1 MRAYFLGEQMD
12 ELLIDFLTETA
23 ESIEQVDSKLVYF
36 EKHPDDQEIL
46 RHIFRLVHTI
56 KGTCGFLDLPRL
68 EALTHAAENLM
79 GQYRDGAPVV
89 GDGVET
95 ILNSIDRVKSHL
107 DILADTG
114 VEPEG
119 NDLDLID
126 ALNRLAEQGSKND
139 SFDQDPL
146 AIETPPLDPL
156 EAAFLAAPGPDDIID
171 EPAVAPSVDDVSPSM
186 QKPMGIDA
194 PNAKGNSVN
203 AAPGIRVQLPVLE
216 GLMTMVS
223 ELVLTRN
230 QLMAISRGREESEFH
245 APLQR
250 LCSVTAELQ
259 DGVMKT
265 RMQPISAAWQK
276 MPRLIRDLSK
286 DLCKEIVLEMSG
298 EDTELDR
305 QILEQIKDP
314 LTHMVRN
321 AADHGLEDV
330 HTRQAAGKS
339 GAGTVR
345 LNAFHEGGQIVIEIA
360 DDGRGL
366 DVDRLKSKAL
376 EKEIVSAA
384 ELQGMTEGQIQQLIF
399 HPGFSTANAVT
410 SVSGR
415 GVGMDVVRSN
425 VELIG
430 GTIDLKSQVGVGT
443 TVSLKI
449 PLTLAIVPAL
459 IIAVGKERFALP
471 QRAVR
476 ELVRVSKK
484 ANPVERLNGSL
495 VLQLRDHLLPVV
507 GLSDLLGVRPGQ
519 VPDEGYV
526 VVTEIGQYCFG
537 LLVDEVFHT
546 EEIVVKP
553 MMGALQGLKHFSG
566 TTILGDGSV
575 IMIMDPSGLAS
586 SVAQT
591 DMGDLARTKPVVE
604 EQDDQSVLTELLVFE
619 ARDGARQAV
628 PLSLVNR
635 LETVKQ
641 SELELVDGRHLLQYR
656 GALMPI
662 RFLCE
667 QPEHGGRKMSML
679 VFEDREFRLG
689 MVVSQVLDIV
699 VDRMDIDVDA
709 KQGGYL
715 GTAIIKGRATEI
727 LDMAYFMALEHPRSL
742 DRQVD
747 YIEGARRRMLYAEDS
762 AFFRN
767 MLIPIFK
774 GAGFDVTVCE
784 DGQAAFQ
791 ILHAGAK
798 FDLIVTDIEMPG
810 MDGFSLAQSVGQL
823 PHVANTPV
831 IALSSYDG
839 PNVKTRAKEVGLFD
853 FVAKGDRE
861 HLTKAVS
868 RAMSMRQ
875 LEAA

>member
-1 MRAYFLGEQMD
+1 MD
-12 ELLIDFLTETA
+12 ELLNDFLVETA
-23 ESIEQVDSKLVYF
+23 ESIEHVDAELLDF
-36 EKHPDDQEIL
+36 EKHPEDQEIL
-46 RHIFRLVHTI
+46 RRIFRLVHTI

-79 GQYRDGAPVV
+79 GQYRDGAPVL

-95 ILNSIDRVKSHL
+95 ILNSIDRVKQHL
-107 DILADTG
+107 GVLAHTG
-114 VEPEG
+114 LEPEG
-119 NDLDLID
+119 DDQDLIN
-126 ALNRLAEQGSKND
+126 ALNRLAAGRKEGD
-139 SFDQDPL
+139 SFEQSPL
-146 AIETPPLDPL
+146 QQAKMPLDPL
-156 EAAFLAAPGPDDIID
+156 EAAFLAAPGPDDLV
-171 EPAVAPSVDDVSPSM
+171 ESVD
-186 QKPMGIDA
+186 
-194 PNAKGNSVN
+194 
-203 AAPGIRVQLPVLE
+203 AAPQLEAEKPSQKSNVGGGGLNAPPAIRVQLPVLE

-230 QLMAISRGREESEFH
+230 QLMAISRGRGESEFN

-286 DLCKEIVLEMSG
+286 DLGKEIVLEMLG

-321 AADHGLEDV
+321 AADHGLEDS
-330 HTRQAAGKS
+330 TARQAAGKNV
-339 GAGTVR
+339 AGMVR
-345 LNAFHEGGQIVIEIA
+345 LNAFHEGGQIVIEIS

-366 DVDRLKSKAL
+366 NVERLKSKAQ
-376 EKEIVSAA
+376 EKGIISEA
-384 ELQGMTEGQIQQLIF
+384 ELAGMTDGQIQQLIF
-399 HPGFSTANAVT
+399 HPGFSTASEVT

-430 GTIDLKSQVGVGT
+430 GTIDLKSQEGVGT

-459 IIAVGKERFALP
+459 IIAVGQERFALP

-476 ELVRVSKK
+476 ELVRVNKK
-484 ANPVERLNGSL
+484 SNNVERINGTL

-507 GLSDLLGVRPGQ
+507 GLSDLLGMRPGE
-519 VPDEGYV
+519 VPHEGYV
-526 VVTEIGQYCFG
+526 VVTEVGQYCFG

-586 SVAQT
+586 SVART
-591 DMGDLARTKPVVE
+591 DMGDLARTPPVVE
-604 EQDDQSVLTELLVFE
+604 ETEDQSILTELLVFE
-619 ARDGARQAV
+619 ARNHARQAV

-635 LETVKQ
+635 LETVRQ
-641 SELELVDGRHLLQYR
+641 CDLEIVDGQYLLQYR
-656 GALMPI
+656 KALMPI
-662 RFLCE
+662 QFLCDLPQNLE
-667 QPEHGGRKMSML
+667 RKMSML
-679 VFEDREFRLG
+679 VFEDRGFRLG
-689 MVVSQVLDIV
+689 LVVSQVLDIV
-699 VDRMDIDVDA
+699 ADRMEIDVQA
-709 KQGGYL
+709 KRCGYL

-727 LDMAYFMALEHPRSL
+727 LDMAHFMAQEHPKSF

-747 YIEGARRRMLYAEDS
+747 LKDRARRRMLYAEDS

-767 MLIPIFK
+767 MLVPIFK
-774 GAGFDVTVCE
+774 SAGFDVTVCE
-784 DGQAAFQ
+784 DGEQAYQALQ
-791 ILHAGAK
+791 SGSS

-823 PHVANTPV
+823 PHVVGTPI

-839 PNVKTRAKEVGLFD
+839 PNVQSRAKEVGLFD

-868 RAMSMRQ
+868 RAMSLRQ

>member
-1 MRAYFLGEQMD
+1 MD
-12 ELLIDFLTETA
+12 ELLSDFLTETT
-23 ESIEQVDSKLVYF
+23 ESIEQVDAELVDF

-46 RHIFRLVHTI
+46 RRIFRLVHTI
-56 KGTCGFLDLPRL
+56 KGTCGFLGLPRL

-79 GQYRDGAPVV
+79 GKYRDGAPVV

-95 ILNSIDRVKSHL
+95 ILNSIDRVKLHL
-107 DILADTG
+107 DVLASSG
-114 VEPEG
+114 AEPAG
-119 NDLDLID
+119 DDQDLID
-126 ALNRLAEQGSKND
+126 ALNALADGPVEA
-139 SFDQDPL
+139 DQFADEPHENAKL
-146 AIETPPLDPL
+146 PLDPL
-156 EAAFLAAPGPDDIID
+156 EAAFLAAPGPEDIATETKAIAAA
-171 EPAVAPSVDDVSPSM
+171 EQKSATPKTSGNTAP
-186 QKPMGIDA
+186 QA
-194 PNAKGNSVN
+194 
-203 AAPGIRVQLPVLE
+203 IRVQLPVLE

-230 QLMAISRGREESEFH
+230 QLMAISRGREESEFN

-286 DLCKEIVLEMSG
+286 DLGKEILLEMSG

-321 AADHGLEDV
+321 AADHGLEDAV
-330 HTRQAAGKS
+330 ARQATGKTPS
-339 GAGTVR
+339 GVVR

-366 DVDRLKSKAL
+366 DVARLKQKAR
-376 EKEIVSAA
+376 EKNIVSDA
-384 ELQGMTEGQIQQLIF
+384 ELASMTDGQIQQLIF
-399 HPGFSTANAVT
+399 HPGFSTASEVT

-430 GTIDLKSQVGVGT
+430 GTIDLKSQKGVGT

-459 IIAVGKERFALP
+459 IIAVGQERFALP

-476 ELVRVSKK
+476 ELVRVNKK
-484 ANPVERLNGSL
+484 ANRVEHLSGSL

-507 GLSDLLGVRPGQ
+507 GMSDLLGVSPGV
-519 VPDEGYV
+519 VPEEGYV
-526 VVTEIGQYCFG
+526 VVTEVGQYCFG

-591 DMGDLARTKPVVE
+591 DMGDLARTAQTVE
-604 EQDDQSVLTELLVFE
+604 EIDDGAHSTELLVFE
-619 ARDGARQAV
+619 AGDGARQAV
-628 PLSLVNR
+628 PLALVNR
-635 LETVKQ
+635 LETVKLC
-641 SELELVDGRHLLQYR
+641 ELEQVDGRYLLQYR
-656 GALMPI
+656 DALMPI
-662 RFLCE
+662 QFLCDPPTHAE
-667 QPEHGGRKMSML
+667 RKMSML
-679 VFEDREFRLG
+679 VFEDRGYRLG
-689 MVVSQVLDIV
+689 IVVAQVLDIV
-699 VDRMDIDVDA
+699 ADRLEIDVQS
-709 KQGGYL
+709 KRQGYL

-727 LDMAYFMALEHPRSL
+727 LDMAHFMALEHPKSF
-742 DRQVD
+742 DRQSD
-747 YIEGARRRMLYAEDS
+747 FNQSMRRRMLYAEDS

-767 MLIPIFK
+767 MLVPIFK
-774 GAGFDVTVCE
+774 SAGFDVTVCE

-791 ILHAGAK
+791 ALNEGSH

-810 MDGFSLAQSVGQL
+810 MDGFSLAQSIKEL
-823 PHVANTPV
+823 PNAAQTPV
-831 IALSSYDG
+831 IALSAYDG
-839 PNVKTRAKEVGLFD
+839 PNAKSRAKEVGLFD
-853 FVAKGDRE
+853 FVAKGNRE

-868 RAMSMRQ
+868 RAISMRG

>member
-1 MRAYFLGEQMD
+1 MD
-12 ELLIDFLTETA
+12 ELLSDFLAETT
-23 ESIEQVDSKLVYF
+23 ESIERVDAELVDF

-46 RHIFRLVHTI
+46 RRIFRLVHTI
-56 KGTCGFLDLPRL
+56 KGTCGFLNLPRL

-89 GDGVET
+89 GDGVEA
-95 ILNSIDRVKSHL
+95 ILKSIDRVKLHL
-107 DILADTG
+107 DALLNTG
-114 VEPEG
+114 IEPEG
-119 NDLDLID
+119 NDQDLID
-126 ALNRLAEQGSKND
+126 ALNRLVEAGESED
-139 SFDQDPL
+139 SFEQDPL
-146 AIETPPLDPL
+146 EATKPALDPL
-156 EAAFLAAPGPDDIID
+156 EAAFLAAPGPEETSLNLDI
-171 EPAVAPSVDDVSPSM
+171 EPRKVAETQSQTPPPEMSKPSGTSA
-186 QKPMGIDA
+186 GA
-194 PNAKGNSVN
+194 P
-203 AAPGIRVQLPVLE
+203 PTIRVQLPVLE

-230 QLMAISRGREESEFH
+230 QLMAISRSREESEFN

-286 DLCKEIVLEMSG
+286 DLGKEITLEMSG

-321 AADHGLEDV
+321 AADHGLENGS
-330 HTRQAAGKS
+330 TRKAAGKKA
-339 GAGTVR
+339 AGTVS
-345 LNAFHEGGQIVIEIA
+345 LNAFHEGGQIVIEIK

-366 DVDRLKSKAL
+366 DIEQLKSKAL
-376 EKEIVSAA
+376 EKGVVNEA
-384 ELQGMTEGQIQQLIF
+384 ELEGMSDGQVHQLIF
-399 HPGFSTANAVT
+399 HPGFSTASEVT

-430 GTIDLKSQVGVGT
+430 GTIDLKSQKDIGT

-459 IIAVGKERFALP
+459 VIAVGQERFALP

-484 ANPVERLNGSL
+484 ANRVERINGSL
-495 VLQLRDHLLPVV
+495 VLQLRDNLLPVV
-507 GLSDLLGVRPGQ
+507 GLSDLLGMRPGEVAQ
-519 VPDEGYV
+519 EGYV
-526 VVTEIGQYCFG
+526 VVTEVGQYCFG

-586 SVAQT
+586 SVAHT
-591 DMGDLARTKPVVE
+591 EMGDLAHNEPKVE
-604 EQDDQSVLTELLVFE
+604 EQVDQSVLIELLVFE
-619 ARDGARQAV
+619 AQERARQAV

-635 LETVKQ
+635 LETIKFCD
-641 SELELVDGRHLLQYR
+641 LERVDGRHLLQYR

-662 RFLCE
+662 QFLCE
-667 QPEHGGRKMSML
+667 MPDNAERKMSML
-679 VFEDREFRLG
+679 VFEDRGFRLG
-689 MVVSQVLDIV
+689 LVVAQVLDIV
-699 VDRMDIDVDA
+699 ADRMEIDVDA
-709 KQGGYL
+709 RRSGYL
-715 GTAIIKGRATEI
+715 GTAIIKQRATEI
-727 LDMAYFMALEHPRSL
+727 LDMAHFMGLEHPRSF
-742 DRQVD
+742 DRQVSRKQS
-747 YIEGARRRMLYAEDS
+747 ERHSMLYAEDS

-767 MLIPIFK
+767 MLVPIFK
-774 GAGFDVTVCE
+774 SAGFDITVCE
-784 DGQAAFQ
+784 DGQEAYRA
-791 ILHAGAK
+791 LESGSN

-810 MDGFSLAQSVGQL
+810 MDGFSLAQSVRQM
-823 PHVANTPV
+823 PHVADTPV

-839 PNVKTRAKEVGLFD
+839 ANAKSRAKEVGLFD

-861 HLTKAVS
+861 HLAKAVS
-868 RAMSMRQ
+868 RAMSTREM
-875 LEAA
+875 EAA

>member
-1 MRAYFLGEQMD
+1 MD
-12 ELLIDFLTETA
+12 ELLSDFLTETA
-23 ESIEQVDSKLVYF
+23 ESIEQVDAELVDF

-46 RHIFRLVHTI
+46 RRIFRLVHTI

-79 GQYRDGAPVV
+79 GQYRDGAPVI

-95 ILNSIDRVKSHL
+95 ILNSIDRVKVHL
-107 DILADTG
+107 DNLAETG

-119 NDLDLID
+119 DDLDLID
-126 ALNRLAEQGSKND
+126 ALNRLAAGPNHED
-139 SFDQDPL
+139 CFAQDPL
-146 AIETPPLDPL
+146 HIEKPPLDPL
-156 EAAFLAAPGPDDIID
+156 EVAFLAAPGPDDI
-171 EPAVAPSVDDVSPSM
+171 DDVPEAAAAEPLAA
-186 QKPMGIDA
+186 KPVEKTKASGANI
-194 PNAKGNSVN
+194 
-203 AAPGIRVQLPVLE
+203 AAPLAIRVQLPVLE

-230 QLMAISRGREESEFH
+230 QLMAISRGRGESEFN

-286 DLCKEIVLEMSG
+286 DLGKEISLEMSG

-321 AADHGLEDV
+321 AADHGLEDQA
-330 HTRQAAGKS
+330 TRQAAGKT
-339 GAGTVR
+339 GVGTVR
-345 LNAFHEGGQIVIEIA
+345 LNAFHEGGQIVIEIV

-366 DVDRLKSKAL
+366 DVEALRSKAL
-376 EKEIVSAA
+376 DKDIVSEA
-384 ELQGMTEGQIQQLIF
+384 ELAGMNDGQVQQLIF
-399 HPGFSTANAVT
+399 HPGFSTASEVT

-459 IIAVGKERFALP
+459 IIAVGQERFALP

-476 ELVRVSKK
+476 ELVRVNKK
-484 ANPVERLNGSL
+484 ANKVERLNGSL

-507 GLSDLLGVRPGQ
+507 GLSDLLGMRPGE

-526 VVTEIGQYCFG
+526 VVTEVGQYCFG

-591 DMGDLARTKPVVE
+591 DMGDLARTQPVVE
-604 EQDDQSVLTELLVFE
+604 ELDNQSVLTELLVFE
-619 ARDGARQAV
+619 AREGARQAV

-635 LETVKQ
+635 LETVKLCD
-641 SELELVDGRHLLQYR
+641 LEKVDGRHLLQYR

-662 RFLCE
+662 NFLCE
-667 QPEHGGRKMSML
+667 PPQSIERKMSML
-679 VFEDREFRLG
+679 VFEDRGFRLG
-689 MVVSQVLDIV
+689 IVVAQVLDIV
-699 VDRMDIDVDA
+699 ADRMEIDVEA
-709 KQGGYL
+709 RRGGYL

-727 LDMAYFMALEHPRSL
+727 LDMAYYMAQEHPKSF
-742 DRQVD
+742 DRQAD
-747 YIEGARRRMLYAEDS
+747 LAQRKRRRLLYAEDS
-762 AFFRN
+762 AFYRN
-767 MLIPIFK
+767 MLVPIFK
-774 GAGFDVTVCE
+774 SAGFDVTVCT
-784 DGQAAFQ
+784 DGEEAYEALQA
-791 ILHAGAK
+791 GST

-810 MDGFSLAQSVGQL
+810 MDGFSLAQSVRELAHMAG
-823 PHVANTPV
+823 TPI

-839 PNVKTRAKEVGLFD
+839 PNVQSRAKEVGLFD

-861 HLTKAVS
+861 HLTRAVS

>member
-1 MRAYFLGEQMD
+1 MD
-12 ELLIDFLTETA
+12 ELLSDFLTETA
-23 ESIEQVDSKLVYF
+23 ESIEQVDAELVNF
-36 EKHPDDQEIL
+36 EKHPEDQEIL
-46 RHIFRLVHTI
+46 RRIFRLVHTI

-95 ILNSIDRVKSHL
+95 ILNSIDRVKVHL
-107 DILADTG
+107 DTLTETG
-114 VEPEG
+114 IEPEG
-119 NDLDLID
+119 DDQDLID
-126 ALNRLAEQGSKND
+126 ALNRLAAGQSEKD
-139 SFDQDPL
+139 SFNDDPL
-146 AIETPPLDPL
+146 NHDNEHDAKPPLDPL
-156 EAAFLAAPGPDDIID
+156 EAAFLAAPGPDDVAVPEVQTPKPIAK
-171 EPAVAPSVDDVSPSM
+171 EPAEKRKPS
-186 QKPMGIDA
+186 G
-194 PNAKGNSVN
+194 
-203 AAPGIRVQLPVLE
+203 PGPGAGGPPAIRVQLPVLE

-230 QLMAISRGREESEFH
+230 QLMAISRGREESAFN

-286 DLCKEIVLEMSG
+286 DLGKEIILEMSG
-298 EDTELDR
+298 EETELDR

-321 AADHGLEDV
+321 AADHGLEDQA
-330 HTRQAAGKS
+330 TRQAAGKT

-366 DVDRLKSKAL
+366 DVDVLKSKAL
-376 EKEIVSAA
+376 HKGIVSEA
-384 ELQGMTEGQIQQLIF
+384 ELTGMNDGQIQQLIF
-399 HPGFSTANAVT
+399 HPGFSTASEVT

-430 GTIDLKSQVGVGT
+430 GTIDLKSQIGIGT

-459 IIAVGKERFALP
+459 IIAVGQERFALP

-476 ELVRVSKK
+476 ELVRVNKK
-484 ANPVERLNGSL
+484 ANKVEHLNGSL

-507 GLSDLLGVRPGQ
+507 GLSDLLGMRPGE

-526 VVTEIGQYCFG
+526 VVTEVGQYCFG

-591 DMGDLARTKPVVE
+591 EMGDLARTQPVVE
-604 EQDDQSVLTELLVFE
+604 EADTQSALTELLVFE
-619 ARDGARQAV
+619 AYAGARQAV

-635 LETVKQ
+635 LETVKLC
-641 SELELVDGRHLLQYR
+641 ELEQVDGRHLLQYR

-662 RFLCE
+662 NFLCE
-667 QPEHGGRKMSML
+667 PPQSAERKMSML
-679 VFEDREFRLG
+679 VFEDRGYRLG
-689 MVVSQVLDIV
+689 IVVAQVLDIV
-699 VDRMDIDVDA
+699 ADRMEIDVQA
-709 KQGGYL
+709 KRGGCL
-715 GTAIIKGRATEI
+715 GTAIINGRATEI
-727 LDMAYFMALEHPRSL
+727 LDMAYFMAQEHPKSF
-742 DRQVD
+742 DRQAD
-747 YIEGARRRMLYAEDS
+747 YATRKRRRMLYAEDS

-767 MLIPIFK
+767 MLVPIFK
-774 GAGFDVTVCE
+774 SAGFDVTVCT
-784 DGQAAFQ
+784 DGEEAYQALQ
-791 ILHAGAK
+791 AGTS

-810 MDGFSLAQSVGQL
+810 MDGFSLAQSVGKL
-823 PHVANTPV
+823 PHAAHTPI

-839 PNVKTRAKEVGLFD
+839 PNVQSRAKEVGLFD

-861 HLTKAVS
+861 HLTQAVS